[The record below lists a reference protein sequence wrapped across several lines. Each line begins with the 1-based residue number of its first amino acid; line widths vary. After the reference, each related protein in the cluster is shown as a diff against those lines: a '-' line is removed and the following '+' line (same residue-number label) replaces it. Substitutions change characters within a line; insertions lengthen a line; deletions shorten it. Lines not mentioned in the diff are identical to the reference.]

1 MTLRALADGAAL
13 VWGAALPADEGSG
26 RAGLRC
32 TLAAVPGGG
41 YAPVLVVNHKV
52 VDPRRGKGS
61 STATVTR
68 LLDWAPAPD
77 PTLRVRRH
85 PADLDRLVHA
95 WRLLEAVGHA
105 ASSPVGAVL
114 WVGAGGGARRRSR
127 CSTRPTAPT
136 PRDWRWCAVSWTPRP
151 AGSANAAPARGGRG
165 GRTGTGP
172 SRGVAAG
179 WSCPMT

>member
-1 MTLRALADGAAL
+1 MSLVVGGGQVGPLRARGMRTVADLAEAGPDR
-13 VWGAALPADEGSG
+13 PADWNGEPYS
-26 RAGLRC
+26 
-32 TLAAVPGGG
+32 
-41 YAPVLVVNHKV
+41 
-52 VDPRRGKGS
+52 D
-61 STATVTR
+61 
-68 LLDWAPAPD
+68 
-77 PTLRVRRH
+77 
-85 PADLDRLVHA
+85 
-95 WRLLEAVGHA
+95 
-105 ASSPVGAVL
+105 AVL
-114 WVGAGGGARRRSR
+114 RARWCTTSSR

>member
-1 MTLRALADGAAL
+1 MVGDHWTDLPGDVPGDDDEEVTLRALADGAAL

-114 WVGAGGGARRRSR
+114 GLGSARAGGARPRAGARPGRPHPRHETGGGAR
-127 CSTRPTAPT
+127 
-136 PRDWRWCAVSWTPRP
+136 
-151 AGSANAAPARGGRG
+151 
-165 GRTGTGP
+165 
-172 SRGVAAG
+172 
-179 WSCPMT
+179 